1 MTLASHDS
9 DIPHG
14 FSEQLRLEAPVAA
27 VWSCLV
33 DPSHMSDWL
42 GGKDFTVEVDT
53 SWQEGSAIVIRG
65 FHHQHFEN
73 KGVVLAFKPY
83 AALSF
88 THLSSLS
95 RLPDRPS
102 SYTRLRF
109 ELEERGKQTNL
120 TFTAATFPT
129 LSIYKHLHFY
139 WMGTLHVF
147 KRYVEGE
154 GRSARCH
161 PRPETFNQGTA

>member
-14 FSEQLRLEAPVAA
+14 FSEELLLEASIAA

-33 DPSHMSDWL
+33 NPSSMSGWL
-42 GGKDFTVEVDT
+42 GGDDFTVEVDT

-73 KGVVLAFKPY
+73 KGVVLAFKPH

-102 SYTRLRF
+102 SYTRLSF
-109 ELEERGKQTNL
+109 ELQERGDRTKL
-120 TFTAATFPT
+120 KFTAAGFPT

-139 WMGTLHVF
+139 WVGTLEVF
-147 KRYVEGE
+147 KHYLE
-154 GRSARCH
+154 AR
-161 PRPETFNQGTA
+161 TFPAPALS